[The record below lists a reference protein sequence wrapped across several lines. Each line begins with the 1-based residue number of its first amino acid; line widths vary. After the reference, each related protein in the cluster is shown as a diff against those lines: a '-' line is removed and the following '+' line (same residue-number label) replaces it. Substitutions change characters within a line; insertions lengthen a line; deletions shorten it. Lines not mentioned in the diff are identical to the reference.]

1 VASYPEIL
9 LSRHAYP
16 FLKNNDVKDNT
27 LVRETM
33 ADVYQFLTKP
43 GYEPD
48 DILSLVVA
56 PQPSLR
62 EVFELSIFLYGYY
75 EERHI
80 GIRVNDVTL
89 YADWNKELPE
99 LMTDDIQFFQEKA
112 FPLYLAARKLDR
124 QEIDFNGE
132 MHIFS
137 FSHKPTRVN
146 YWHFELWV
154 NDGSGNRISREKNN
168 AHTKYLA
175 KSILEYIISEAVL
188 LKASVNAFKRS
199 DFDDILRI

>member
-1 VASYPEIL
+1 VARYPEIL
-9 LSRHAYP
+9 LPRQTYP
-16 FLKNNDVKDNT
+16 ILKNNDVKNNA

-33 ADVYQFLTKP
+33 VNVYQFLTKP
-43 GYEPD
+43 GYETD
-48 DILSLVVA
+48 DILPLIIS

-62 EVFELSIFLYGYY
+62 EVFELSTFLYGYY
-75 EERHI
+75 KEQHI
-80 GIRVNDVTL
+80 GIRVNDTEL

-99 LMTDDIQFFQEKA
+99 LIADDIQFFQEKA
-112 FPLYLAARKLDR
+112 FPLYLTTVKLDR

-132 MHIFS
+132 THIFS

-154 NDGSGNRISREKNN
+154 KDSTGNRIPRDKSN

-188 LKASVNAFKRS
+188 IKTSVNVFKRS
-199 DFDDILRI
+199 DFE